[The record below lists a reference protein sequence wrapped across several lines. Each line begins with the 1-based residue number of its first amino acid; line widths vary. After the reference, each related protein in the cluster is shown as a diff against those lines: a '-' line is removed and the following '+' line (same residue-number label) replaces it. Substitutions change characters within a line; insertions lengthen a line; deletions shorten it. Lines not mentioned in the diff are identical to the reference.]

1 MSSEGSGKPPS
12 SPSSPSLPSSPP
24 SPPSPEEAGSQSA
37 ALEATQPASV
47 EEISQKA
54 PPEAIPEAIEPPA
67 IEADPQKAAFEAT
80 QPASVEEIPEKAPPE
95 AIEPPA
101 IEASPPPPPP
111 PTEGDATPPDAT
123 PAPPKK
129 KGRAIVWLKRIGVA
143 LGVLLVAAAIGVV
156 LVIRHYEAK
165 LPPTAELKRYDPPQ
179 VTRVLARDGT
189 VLGEVFVERRTV
201 MKFDNIPVP
210 VRLAALAAEDASFYE
225 HAGLSYFGM
234 LRALVVNLR
243 SMRVRQGAGTITQQ
257 VVRNVLLTQER
268 TFERKMREILLA
280 KKIEDELSKDDI
292 LELYLNHVYWGHGR
306 YGVEEASKFYFGKS
320 VRDVSLAEA
329 ALLAGILKG
338 PNLYSPRVDMAR
350 AKQRQTYVL
359 EQMRAKGFARPDQV
373 DGALKEPILLA
384 PEPESLP
391 ELAPEAVSEAKR
403 VLRELVGP
411 AADRGGYTVVTTIDP
426 AAQAAARAAVRKNL
440 DDYAAR
446 HKLLAPITK
455 GKGKKEPAGFS
466 GTPTTRGVYEGVV
479 VGADDALG
487 TISVQVGTVTGTVDV
502 RTAARYNPKGLPASK
517 LIEVGKV
524 VRVSLLEPPSDPAGE
539 VRVEETAVPGTGD
552 EAAKPAPPTKMRLEL
567 GPQGALVAI
576 DVRSREIIALV
587 GSYEAVRA
595 GLDRSRSHRQPGST
609 FKTFVYSYGINAKTL
624 TPATILE
631 TDPEKLGTSYKPAN
645 YDESEGKTPA
655 RLREALAHSV
665 NVAAV
670 AAMQR
675 VGPQSVVAFSK
686 QLGIESKLGADLSLA
701 LGSYE
706 VTPREMAGAYAAFA
720 AGGEF
725 EEPALIQKITGPNGV
740 SIELKPRA
748 PRRRVMD
755 EAAGFVVTSVLTQV
769 VKSGTG
775 KKALSLGRPIAG
787 KTGTSNKSKDTWFV
801 GYSTD
806 IACAVWT
813 GFDDA
818 VSLGAGETGAVA
830 ALPAFV
836 EFMREAHRKR
846 PVADFPVPAGVV
858 RATIDPATGLLARPE
873 QEDAI
878 EEVFVA
884 GTEPTEVAPDPDDP
898 YADIPSSPDVKDA
911 KDAKD
916 GGPVTPPFEA
926 PAQPVIPP
934 AGDPPPF

>member
-1 MSSEGSGKPPS
+1 MSFEGSGKPPPPE
-12 SPSSPSLPSSPP
+12 SPEAKPNEPP
-24 SPPSPEEAGSQSA
+24 SEEPPQ
-37 ALEATQPASV
+37 
-47 EEISQKA
+47 
-54 PPEAIPEAIEPPA
+54 PEAKPNEP
-67 IEADPQKAAFEAT
+67 
-80 QPASVEEIPEKAPPE
+80 
-95 AIEPPA
+95 
-101 IEASPPPPPP
+101 
-111 PTEGDATPPDAT
+111 
-123 PAPPKK
+123 PPKK
-129 KGRAIVWLKRIGVA
+129 TRFTRERVVVWAKRIGIGI
-143 LGVLLVAAAIGVV
+143 GVLVVAAAISVV
-156 LVIRHYEAK
+156 LVIRHYQAG
-165 LPPTAELKRYDPPQ
+165 LPSTAELKRYDPPQ

-201 MKFDNIPVP
+201 VRFDDIPVQM
-210 VRLAALAAEDASFYE
+210 RLAALAAEDAGFYE

-234 LRALVVNLR
+234 LRALLINLR
-243 SMRVRQGAGTITQQ
+243 SMRVKQGAGTITQQ
-257 VVRNVLLTQER
+257 VVRNVLLSQER
-268 TFERKMREILLA
+268 TFNRKMREILLA
-280 KKIEDELSKDDI
+280 KKIEDELSKDEI

-306 YGVEEASKFYFGKS
+306 YGVEEASRFYFGKS
-320 VRDVSLAEA
+320 VREASLAEA

-338 PNLYSPRVDMAR
+338 PNLFSPRVDMER
-350 AKQRQTYVL
+350 AKTRQRYVL
-359 EQMRAKGFARPDQV
+359 EQMRAKGFARGDQV
-373 DGALKEPILLA
+373 DAALKESILLA

-391 ELAPEAVSEAKR
+391 ELAPEAVTEARR

-411 AADRGGYTVVTTIDP
+411 AADRGGYTVVTTIDRE
-426 AAQAAARAAVRKNL
+426 AQAAARAAVRKNL
-440 DDYAAR
+440 DDFAAR
-446 HKLLAPITK
+446 HKVVAPIT
-455 GKGKKEPAGFS
+455 KGKKEPAGFS

-479 VGADDALG
+479 VGADDAQG
-487 TISVQVGTVTGTVDV
+487 TITVQVGTVTGTVDV
-502 RTAARYNPKGLPASK
+502 RTASRYNPKGLPPSK
-517 LIEVGKV
+517 MIEVGKV
-524 VRVSLLEPPSDPAGE
+524 VRVSLLEPPSDPEGE
-539 VRVEETAVPGTGD
+539 VREEVAAPPGAEAV
-552 EAAKPAPPTKMRLEL
+552 KPAPPTKMRLEL

-595 GLDRSRSHRQPGST
+595 GLDRSRSLRQPGST
-609 FKTFVYSYGINAKTL
+609 FKAFVYAYGINAKTL

-631 TDPEKLGTSYKPAN
+631 TDPAKLRTSYKPGN
-645 YDESEGKTPA
+645 YDESEGKSPA

-670 AAMQR
+670 SAMER
-675 VGPQSVVAFSK
+675 VGPQSVVAFAR

-701 LGSYE
+701 LGAYE

-725 EEPALIQKITGPNGV
+725 EEPFLIQKITGPHGEV
-740 SIELKPRA
+740 DLKKRA

-755 EAAGFVVTSVLTQV
+755 EAAGYVATSVLTSV

-775 KKALSLGRPIAG
+775 KRALALGRPIAG

-818 VSLGAGETGAVA
+818 VSLGAGETGAAA

-836 EFMREAHRKR
+836 EFMREVHRKM

-858 RATIDPATGLLARPE
+858 RATIDPRTGLLARPD

-884 GTEPTEVAPDPDDP
+884 GSEPTEVAPDPAE
-898 YADIPSSPDVKDA
+898 ADALEVYESDAGAGEVSPAGTAPPLLPSSD
-911 KDAKD
+911 
-916 GGPVTPPFEA
+916 
-926 PAQPVIPP
+926 QPVIPP